1 MKIECDVKNVFIPIK
16 NVYGSEK
23 RPFVI
28 NGIKS
33 VKFTPYSLTEQKAS
47 IEKYLGR
54 ELNDFNTDSNG
65 LIPMNAVFT
74 SETQR
79 VTVDFGKL
87 IRDDINNTISN
98 LIEKDSKTG
107 KTYLNLSSVSY
118 DGNICNF
125 S

>member
-1 MKIECDVKNVFIPIK
+1 MKVACEIGNVFKPIR

-28 NGIKS
+28 NEIKS
-33 VKFTPYSLTEQKAS
+33 VRFIPYSLEEQKKA
-47 IEKYLGR
+47 IEKYLNKS
-54 ELNDFNTDSNG
+54 LVDFDTNSGG
-65 LIPMNAVFT
+65 LTPMNVVFT
-74 SETQR
+74 NESQR

-107 KTYLNLSSVSY
+107 KTIININSVSY
-118 DGNICNF
+118 DGTVCTF
-125 S
+125 A